1 MWSQKKFSPLK
12 KSCPIRSHLLEKNLT
27 GRKRRHTPILTDSP
41 ERDAI
46 YEEEKKREGRKK
58 RKVDRLSQKSKK
70 IKKVYSQDK
79 KVVKE
84 KIRGGGKAKE
94 KTDRTLKSSKKNLE
108 QSSSV
113 SDTFCIICLE
123 PYSESAPGEIWR
135 RCIICKSWAHK
146 CCVTSSIR
154 FKCPNCQQLD

>member
-12 KSCPIRSHLLEKNLT
+12 KSCPIRRNLLENK
-27 GRKRRHTPILTDSP
+27 IL
-41 ERDAI
+41 
-46 YEEEKKREGRKK
+46 EEEKGDTQLFSLTVPKQMRFMKRKRKEKREKRK
-58 RKVDRLSQKSKK
+58 KVDRLSQKSKK
-70 IKKVYSQDK
+70 MKKVYAQDK

-84 KIRGGGKAKE
+84 KIQRKKAKE
-94 KTDRTLKSSKKNLE
+94 KSDRTLRSSKKNRE
-108 QSSSV
+108 QSSV

>member
-1 MWSQKKFSPLK
+1 MFSSKEVMPHPK
-12 KSCPIRSHLLEKNLT
+12 TPPRKQNLR
-27 GRKRRHTPILTDSP
+27 GRKRRHTAFLTDSP
-41 ERDAI
+41 KRDAI
-46 YEEEKKREGRKK
+46 YEEEKKREKRKK
-58 RKVDRLSQKSKK
+58 KEVDRLSQKIQKM
-70 IKKVYSQDK
+70 KKVYAQDK

-84 KIRGGGKAKE
+84 KIQGEKTKE

-113 SDTFCIICLE
+113 IDTFCIICLE

-146 CCVTSSIR
+146 CCVILSIR